1 MAELRAAAVTP
12 ELIEHGELKAEDKTA
27 VTELA
32 KQTATAVMS
41 RLMFSLL
48 LLEQL
53 LLGLVVQDVFHENII
68 PRKLVCNAT
77 HWWKHIHQN
86 YFWKK

>member
-1 MAELRAAAVTP
+1 MAP
-12 ELIEHGELKAEDKTA
+12 ELIEHAELKAEDKKA
-27 VTELA
+27 VAELA
-32 KQTATAVMS
+32 KQTATAS